1 MRFLHTADWHI
12 GQLFYEYDRTFE
24 HQQFLNWL
32 LETLKSE
39 QIDVLLICGDV
50 FDLSNPSA
58 VAIRM
63 FYTFLN
69 DVSTYNPDLQI
80 IIISGNHD
88 SAARLE
94 APKPLLSSK
103 NIQIVG
109 NIARFENG
117 NIDYE
122 PLCIPIKNKKNQ
134 VVVWCLA
141 IPFLRLGDYPPVNAA
156 QNAYTEGVAAFYQE
170 AYHFAASKRIK
181 NEPIIALGHL
191 HAHHAETSDLDSK
204 ERQIMGGVEGV
215 RSSAFHKD
223 LAYVALGHI
232 HKAQQIGGRD
242 NVRYSGSPI
251 PMSFTEINYKHQ
263 VTIFN
268 IVEDVLVDIQPL
280 EVPNFIP
287 LIRIPAK
294 HETLSM
300 VLDKLVQ
307 YQEITTDTT
316 LAPYLEVRVLLD
328 GPEPGLKYQIEKAL
342 QNKNL
347 RLARIDH
354 KIASQQND
362 ENEELMEE
370 VNLEQLQPI
379 NLLEKIYQKTYANEL
394 PEPLSNLFLKVVHE
408 LNEMETVA

>member
-32 LETLKSE
+32 LETLKTE

-58 VAIRM
+58 IAIRL

-69 DVSTYNPDLQI
+69 DASTYNPDLQI

-94 APKPLLSSK
+94 APKPLLLSK
-103 NIQIVG
+103 NIQIIG
-109 NIARFENG
+109 NIARSENG
-117 NIDYE
+117 DIDYE
-122 PLCIPIKNKKNQ
+122 PLCIPIKNKDNQ
-134 VVVWCLA
+134 VEVWCLA
-141 IPFLRLGDYPPVNAA
+141 IPFLRLGDYPPVNDA
-156 QNAYTEGVAAFYQE
+156 QNAYTEGVAAFYQQ
-170 AYHFAASKRIK
+170 AYQFAVSKRSK
-181 NEPIIALGHL
+181 NEAIIALGHL

-215 RSSAFHKD
+215 PSSAFHKD
-223 LAYVALGHI
+223 LTYVALGHI
-232 HKAQQIGGRD
+232 HKAQRIGNRE

-263 VTIFN
+263 VTVFN
-268 IVEDVLVDIQPL
+268 ILDNVLVDIQVL
-280 EVPNFIP
+280 EVPKSIP

-294 HETLSM
+294 HEPLNL

-307 YQEITTDTT
+307 YQDTT
-316 LAPYLEVRVLLD
+316 SNSALAPYLEVRVLLE
-328 GPEPGLKYQIEKAL
+328 GPEPSLKYQIEKAL

-354 KIASQQND
+354 KIANQL
-362 ENEELMEE
+362 NEEKEE
-370 VNLEQLQPI
+370 FIEEENLEQLQPI
-379 NLLEKIYQKTYANEL
+379 NLLEKIYLNAYGNEL
-394 PEPLSNLFLKVVHE
+394 PETLNKLFLQVIHE
-408 LNEMETVA
+408 LNEQETI